1 MEQDATAGR
10 DRDGPAQAVGDDR
23 GDDGRRDRASV
34 AAGSAPTSPATGRC
48 SRSCR
53 RWPDRVWA
61 IEGCSGI
68 GRHVA
73 MRLLADGEEVV
84 DVPPKLS
91 ARTRVFATGQG
102 RKTDATDAHSVALV
116 GTRMAGLRPVVDDEQ
131 LAVLRVLVDRRRSL
145 GEDHTRMISQL
156 HQLLLELIPGGAK
169 KDLSAAQAKAL
180 LAKVRPRD
188 AAGKTRRRVAAEL
201 IADLERIYAR
211 KKAADK
217 ELKELVAATGTSL
230 MDLHGIGPSG
240 AARLL
245 VEVGDITR
253 FPDRDH
259 FASWNGTAPIDA
271 SSGDQ
276 VRHRLS
282 RAGNRQINRT
292 LHIMAT
298 VQLRN
303 PTEGRAYYDRRKAD
317 GKTSMEAMRALKRR
331 LSNIV
336 YRTMLDDA
344 IATRDSSR
352 TGPGGQRGND
362 SDSSATGSHPQHRL
376 FGQATSRTRHHHSL
390 EPHSRLLLDT
400 EGSQIRSFQ
409 RAHMR
414 NDARRADLT
423 VAHWAGVP
431 GGMFLLLWNT
441 FSGSYLAFT
450 SPSRRY
456 VSSP

>member
-1 MEQDATAGR
+1 MDNAMGRVVIGMDPHKRSVTIEVMAGNETVCGGGRFGTDA
-10 DRDGPAQAVGDDR
+10 DGYRQL
-23 GDDGRRDRASV
+23 V
-34 AAGSAPTSPATGRC
+34 AYAKQ
-48 SRSCR
+48 
-53 RWPDRVWA
+53 WPGRVWA

-68 GRHVA
+68 GHHVA
-73 MRLLADGEEVV
+73 MRLLAAGEEVV

-91 ARTRVFATGQG
+91 ARARVFATGQG

-116 GTRMAGLRPVVDDEQ
+116 GTRMAGLRPVVNNEH

-145 GEDHTRMISQL
+145 GEDHTRMFAQL
-156 HQLLLELIPGGAK
+156 HHLLLELIPGGAK

-201 IADLERIYAR
+201 VGDLERVYR
-211 KKAADK
+211 RSKAADK
-217 ELKELVAATGTSL
+217 ELKELLAATGTSL
-230 MDLHGIGPSG
+230 MGLHGIGPSG

-282 RAGNRQINRT
+282 RAGNRQINRV

-303 PTEGRAYYDRRKAD
+303 PTEGRAYYDRRKAE
-317 GKTSMEAMRALKRR
+317 GKTSLEAMRALKRR

-336 YRTMLDDA
+336 YKAMLDDA
-344 IATRDSSR
+344 ITATVGR
-352 TGPGGQRGND
+352 TWTSPGGQRGND
-362 SDSSATGSHPQHRL
+362 SDSSAAGSHPHTNSSDKPL
-376 FGQATSRTRHHHSL
+376 PGPATPQPKTPLPAAS
-390 EPHSRLLLDT
+390 
-400 EGSQIRSFQ
+400 
-409 RAHMR
+409 
-414 NDARRADLT
+414 
-423 VAHWAGVP
+423 
-431 GGMFLLLWNT
+431 
-441 FSGSYLAFT
+441 
-450 SPSRRY
+450 
-456 VSSP
+456 